1 MHAAR
6 KGKKYATLGWM
17 AWPSETLQIGSQC
30 KCSWSVDLLQ
40 KPMAKRELTIRI
52 LLRINKP

>member
-40 KPMAKRELTIRI
+40 KPMAKSRVDHK
-52 LLRINKP
+52 NFAQDQ